1 MMNVLNIVSAPH
13 SVRTLHKAF
22 SDDGKIP
29 NSPLPAIV
37 YFNTLPFL
45 AAHEPEVWE
54 RIFTENGWIPAWRN
68 RIHSDDH
75 YHSTAH
81 EVLGIFHGRAQV
93 RLGGKHGMNI
103 ELAAG
108 DAVIIPA
115 GVGHRNLQSTSDFA
129 AVGAYPRGQAGDL
142 CHGKT
147 DERPAADRAIQK
159 VPLPALDPLY
169 GENGLL
175 PQLWTGR

>member
-1 MMNVLNIVSAPH
+1 MSVLDLIYAP
-13 SVRTLHKAF
+13 SSIRVLHQYF
-22 SDDGKIP
+22 SSDEKIP
-29 NSPLPAIV
+29 NSPLPAIL
-37 YFNTLPFL
+37 YFNTLPFP

-54 RIFTENGWIPAWRN
+54 KLFTENGWAPAWRGG
-68 RIHSDDH
+68 IYSYDH

-81 EVLGIFHGRAQV
+81 EVLGIFQGRAQV
-93 RLGGKHGMNI
+93 RLGGKHGLNI

-129 AVGAYPRGQAGDL
+129 AVGAYPQGQTWDICLGKAG
-142 CHGKT
+142 
-147 DERPAADRAIQK
+147 ERAAAERALEK

-169 GENGLL
+169 GENGHLPLL
-175 PQLWTGR
+175 WR